1 MGGDAGPTSPAVDK
15 PWTREED
22 KAFETALATSEVIEE
37 LRRWEGIAARVP
49 ARSVEEIKRHYE
61 LLVDDV
67 KAIEEG
73 RIELPRYGAGEE
85 EEKERGGGLGLGL
98 GFDRASAKALSR
110 SEQER
115 RKGIPW
121 TEEEHRLIFSIMQN
135 RNFNFN
141 FYVQFEIW
149 RLEFLDLNLINY
161 FSSLSNNQY
170 FFFKLRMFQI

>member
-1 MGGDAGPTSPAVDK
+1 MGGDVGPTSPAVDK

-22 KAFETALATSEVIEE
+22 KAFETALATSELVEG

-49 ARSVEEIKRHYE
+49 ARSVEEIKRHYV

-85 EEKERGGGLGLGL
+85 EEKERGGGLGLG
-98 GFDRASAKALSR
+98 FDRANAKALSR

-121 TEEEHRLIFSIMQN
+121 TEEEHRLMFSIMQN
-135 RNFNFN
+135 LIFL
-141 FYVQFEIW
+141 FEFCVPI
-149 RLEFLDLNLINY
+149 
-161 FSSLSNNQY
+161 
-170 FFFKLRMFQI
+170 